1 MSRLDPSAQNDRMY
15 NKQMVE
21 QREAERRSMLLD
33 QKRATLK
40 ITQMQQSKRDL
51 SYDAPDAK
59 QPALQ
64 YF

>member
-15 NKQMVE
+15 NKQMAE

-33 QKRATLK
+33 QKRTTLK

-51 SYDAPDAK
+51 SYDATDAK
-59 QPALQ
+59 
-64 YF
+64 